1 MGDQG
6 VFLLHNGTEI
16 PKAKKLTRKIQH
28 VRVSQYV
35 ESIPYGA
42 FKNCANL
49 VEVMFNEGLRL
60 YVIGK
65 DSFKGCTA
73 LRSITLPEG
82 LQIIGKGSFQGCTA
96 LLSITLPSTV
106 TKLYKKAFS
115 GCVNLAEVKLN
126 EGLRLIDERAF
137 QHCSALRSVTVPSTV
152 NMWGRNIFWHCGNLS
167 EVTFLGGKGLLKQ
180 EFIDRRLFDG
190 LSMNGCTA

>member
-1 MGDQG
+1 M
-6 VFLLHNGTEI
+6 
-16 PKAKKLTRKIQH
+16 
-28 VRVSQYV
+28 
-35 ESIPYGA
+35 
-42 FKNCANL
+42 
-49 VEVMFNEGLRL
+49 
-60 YVIGK
+60 
-65 DSFKGCTA
+65 
-73 LRSITLPEG
+73 PEG

-106 TKLYKKAFS
+106 TKLHRKAFS

-137 QHCSALRSVTVPSTV
+137 QRCSALRSVTVPSTV

-180 EFIDRRLFDG
+180 EFIDRLLFDDEGGTLNEWLHG
-190 LSMNGCTA
+190 LIVLIIHGDLFAYCQKLRTFKISLSWALSARMARLTRECRLSVEKKIRNSRRLLN